1 MILSELSL
9 LRDSMGL
16 RSKEEILLSAYLVQQ
31 KVYEKTFTREIK
43 RPEMSGSL
51 IISRYNR
58 RNQRYHQYDDYF
70 ARQDIMRN
78 TEKNPIE
85 KTLTI
90 YIAKRRDRRDL
101 FILDV

>member
-58 RNQRYHQYDDYF
+58 CNQRYHQYDDY
-70 ARQDIMRN
+70 
-78 TEKNPIE
+78 EKNLME

-101 FILDV
+101 FIYWMYDI